1 MSTPADMGGLKEY
14 RHRLEET
21 MATLIVASTTSGAGK
36 TALAA
41 GLKALLERDDEIYA
55 SGIDVVEGSSGD
67 PTADLRLAE
76 ESDALVVL
84 VCGYN
89 DDARAAAAE
98 YGSRLAGVVINNVPV
113 YRRNEVETRIAPQ
126 IAAAGV
132 KLIGWLPEDRRLLAP
147 TVDLVAEHMGGT
159 VAACEDNA
167 NTLIDNFLIGGLVLD
182 WGPHYFGSQ
191 DNVGVVVRGDRP
203 DVQLA
208 ALQTDTVRA
217 LVLTKGIPPIEYV
230 YYEADQRG
238 IPIVVVPD
246 DTAAAAAKLETLLP
260 RIGFDHEDKLS
271 RVVELIESHLDLDA
285 IRVAASQPATR

>member
-1 MSTPADMGGLKEY
+1 
-14 RHRLEET
+14 
-21 MATLIVASTTSGAGK
+21 MATLIVASTTRGAGK
-36 TALAA
+36 TTLAA
-41 GLKALLERDDEIYA
+41 GITALLEQDGDIAA
-55 SGIDVVEGSSGD
+55 SRSSLDVVEGSSGD
-67 PTADLRLAE
+67 PIADLMLAE
-76 ESDALVVL
+76 KSDALVVL

-89 DDARAAAAE
+89 DDVPAAAAA
-98 YGSRLAGVVINNVPV
+98 YGSRLAGVIINNVPL
-113 YRRNEVETRIAPQ
+113 YRRNEFDTRIAPQ
-126 IAAAGV
+126 IAAAGI

-147 TVDLVAEHMGGT
+147 TVDLVAEHLDGT
-159 VAACEDNA
+159 LAACPENT

-191 DNVGVVVRGDRP
+191 ENVGVVVRGDRP

-246 DTAAAAAKLETLLP
+246 DTAAAAAKLDSLLP
-260 RIGFDHEDKLS
+260 RIEFDHEDKVK

-285 IRVAASQPATR
+285 IRSAASQPATR

>member
-1 MSTPADMGGLKEY
+1 
-14 RHRLEET
+14 
-21 MATLIVASTTSGAGK
+21 MATLIVASTQRGAGK

-41 GLKALLERDDEIYA
+41 GLKALLEQDDEIGA
-55 SGIDVVEGSSGD
+55 SGSALDVVEGSSGD
-67 PTADLRLAE
+67 PSADLKLAE
-76 ESDALVVL
+76 ETDALVVL

-89 DDARAAAAE
+89 DDAPSAAAA

-113 YRRNEVETRIAPQ
+113 YRQNEVESQVAPQ
-126 IAAAGV
+126 ITAAGV

-147 TVDLVAEHMGGT
+147 TVDLVAKHLEGT
-159 VAACEDNA
+159 LAACPENS
-167 NTLIDNFLIGGLVLD
+167 NRLIDNFLIGGLVLD

-246 DTAAAAAKLETLLP
+246 DTSAAAAKLETLLP
-260 RIGFDHEDKLS
+260 RIEFDHDDKLT

-285 IRVAASQPATR
+285 IRAAASQPATR

>member
-1 MSTPADMGGLKEY
+1 
-14 RHRLEET
+14 
-21 MATLIVASTTSGAGK
+21 MATLIVASTASGAGK
-36 TALAA
+36 TALTA
-41 GLKALLERDDEIYA
+41 GLTALLEQDDELA
-55 SGIDVVEGSSGD
+55 SSGASLDVVEGSSGD
-67 PTADLRLAE
+67 PPADLKMAE

-84 VCGYN
+84 VCGHE
-89 DDARAAAAE
+89 DDVPAAAAA

-113 YRRNEVETRIAPQ
+113 YRRNEIDMQLASNITAEGI
-126 IAAAGV
+126 
-132 KLIGWLPEDRRLLAP
+132 KFIGWLPEDRRLLAP
-147 TVDLVAEHMGGT
+147 TVHLVAEHLEGT
-159 VAACEDNA
+159 VAACPDKT

-208 ALQTDTVRA
+208 ALQTDTVRT

-260 RIGFDHEDKLS
+260 RIEFDHEDKLT
-271 RVVELIESHLDLDA
+271 RVVELIQSHLDLDA
-285 IRVAASQPATR
+285 IRSAVSQPATR

>member
-1 MSTPADMGGLKEY
+1 
-14 RHRLEET
+14 

-36 TALAA
+36 TTLAA
-41 GLKALLERDDEIYA
+41 GIAALLEQDGHTHRARDRL
-55 SGIDVVEGSSGD
+55 SHVVEGSSGD
-67 PTADLRLAE
+67 PMADLKLAE
-76 ESDALVVL
+76 KTDALVVL

-89 DDARAAAAE
+89 DDVPTAAAP
-98 YGSRLAGVVINNVPV
+98 YGSRLAGRDHQQRTYLPAERTRQPNSAADF
-113 YRRNEVETRIAPQ
+113 RRQGI
-126 IAAAGV
+126 
-132 KLIGWLPEDRRLLAP
+132 KLFGWLPEDRRLLAP
-147 TVDLVAEHMGGT
+147 TVDLVAEHLDG
-159 VAACEDNA
+159 VLAVCPENKDR
-167 NTLIDNFLIGGLVLD
+167 LIDNFLIGGLVLD
-182 WGPHYFGSQ
+182 WGPHYFGSKE
-191 DNVGVVVRGDRP
+191 NVGVVVRGDRP

-260 RIGFDHEDKLS
+260 RIKFDHEDKLK

-285 IRVAASQPATR
+285 IRAAASQPATR

>member
-1 MSTPADMGGLKEY
+1 
-14 RHRLEET
+14 
-21 MATLIVASTTSGAGK
+21 MATLIVASTTRGAGK
-36 TALAA
+36 TTLAA
-41 GLKALLERDDEIYA
+41 GITALIEQDGDIAA
-55 SGIDVVEGSSGD
+55 SRSSLDVVEGSSGD
-67 PTADLRLAE
+67 PNADLRHAE
-76 ESDALVVL
+76 ETDALVVL

-89 DDARAAAAE
+89 DDVPAAATP
-98 YGSRLAGVVINNVPV
+98 YGSRLAGVIVNNVPL
-113 YRRNEVETRIAPQ
+113 YRRNEFDTRIAPQ
-126 IAAAGV
+126 IAAAGI
-132 KLIGWLPEDRRLLAP
+132 KLIGRLPEDRRLLAP
-147 TVDLVAEHMGGT
+147 TVDLVAEHLDGT
-159 VAACEDNA
+159 LAACPENT

-191 DNVGVVVRGDRP
+191 ENVGVVVRGDRP

-246 DTAAAAAKLETLLP
+246 DTAAAAAKLDTLLP
-260 RIGFDHEDKLS
+260 RIEFDHEDKLK

-285 IRVAASQPATR
+285 IRSAASQPATR

>member
-1 MSTPADMGGLKEY
+1 
-14 RHRLEET
+14 

-36 TALAA
+36 TTLAA
-41 GLKALLERDDEIYA
+41 GITALLEQDGHITA
-55 SGIDVVEGSSGD
+55 SRSSLDVVEGSSGD
-67 PTADLRLAE
+67 PTADIRLAE
-76 ESDALVVL
+76 KTDALVVL

-89 DDARAAAAE
+89 DDVPAVAAP
-98 YGSRLAGVVINNVPV
+98 YGSRLAGVIINNVPV
-113 YRRNEVETRIAPQ
+113 YRRNELDAQIAPQ
-126 IAAAGV
+126 ITAAGI

-147 TVDLVAEHMGGT
+147 TVDLVAEHLDG
-159 VAACEDNA
+159 VLAVCPENKDR
-167 NTLIDNFLIGGLVLD
+167 LIDNFLIGGLVLD

-191 DNVGVVVRGDRP
+191 ENVGVVVRGDRP

-260 RIGFDHEDKLS
+260 RIEFDHEDKLK

-285 IRVAASQPATR
+285 IRAAASQPATR

>member
-1 MSTPADMGGLKEY
+1 
-14 RHRLEET
+14 

-41 GLKALLERDDEIYA
+41 GLKALLERDDEISA

-67 PTADLRLAE
+67 PAADVRLAE
-76 ESDALVVL
+76 EADALVVL

-89 DDARAAAAE
+89 DDAPAAAAE

-113 YRRNEVETRIAPQ
+113 YRRNEVETQIAPR
-126 IAAAGV
+126 ITAAGV

-159 VAACEDNA
+159 VAACEE
-167 NTLIDNFLIGGLVLD
+167 NTNRLIDNFLIGGLVLD

-191 DNVGVVVRGDRP
+191 ENVGVVVRGDRP

-260 RIGFDHEDKLS
+260 RIEFDHEDKLA

-285 IRVAASQPATR
+285 IRDAARQPATR

>member
-1 MSTPADMGGLKEY
+1 
-14 RHRLEET
+14 
-21 MATLIVASTTSGAGK
+21 MATLIVASTTRGAGK

-41 GLKALLERDDEIYA
+41 GLKALLEGDDEVAA
-55 SGIDVVEGSSGD
+55 SGIDLVEGSSGD
-67 PTADLRLAE
+67 PSADIRLAE
-76 ESDALVVL
+76 EADALVVL
-84 VCGYN
+84 VCAYN
-89 DDARAAAAE
+89 DDAPAAAAE

-113 YRRNEVETRIAPQ
+113 YRRNEVETRIGPQ
-126 IAAAGV
+126 ITAAGI

-159 VAACEDNA
+159 VAACDQ
-167 NTLIDNFLIGGLVLD
+167 NTDRLIDNFLIGGLVLD

-208 ALQTDTVRA
+208 ALQTETVRA

-260 RIGFDHEDKLS
+260 RIEFDHEDKLA

-285 IRVAASQPATR
+285 IRAAASQPATR

>member
-1 MSTPADMGGLKEY
+1 
-14 RHRLEET
+14 

-41 GLKALLERDDEIYA
+41 GLKALLERDAEIAA
-55 SGIDVVEGSSGD
+55 SGIDVVEGSSDD
-67 PTADLRLAE
+67 PAADLKLAE
-76 ESDALVVL
+76 EADALVVL
-84 VCGYN
+84 VCGHN
-89 DDARAAAAE
+89 DDAPAAAAE

-113 YRRNEVETRIAPQ
+113 YRQNEVETRVAPR

-159 VAACEDNA
+159 VAACAE
-167 NTLIDNFLIGGLVLD
+167 NTNRLIDNFLIGGLVLD

-191 DNVGVVVRGDRP
+191 ENVGVVVRGDRP

-260 RIGFDHEDKLS
+260 RIEFDHEDKLA

-285 IRVAASQPATR
+285 IRAAASQPATR

>member
-1 MSTPADMGGLKEY
+1 
-14 RHRLEET
+14 

-41 GLKALLERDDEIYA
+41 GLKALLERDDEISA
-55 SGIDVVEGSSGD
+55 SGIDVVEGSTGD
-67 PTADLRLAE
+67 PSADLRQAE
-76 ESDALVVL
+76 EADALVVL
-84 VCGYN
+84 VGGYN
-89 DDARAAAAE
+89 DDAPAAAAE

-113 YRRNEVETRIAPQ
+113 YRRNEVETQIAPR

-159 VAACEDNA
+159 VAACEE
-167 NTLIDNFLIGGLVLD
+167 NTDRLIDNFLIGGLVLD

-260 RIGFDHEDKLS
+260 RIEFDHEEKLT

-285 IRVAASQPATR
+285 IRDAARQPATR